1 MATKNTAKINSTRY
15 HDRKIHKGNGGTIMK
30 LFKVVTKNVNKF
42 NVISES
48 WDKAVEAV
56 ADNYNEEVVS
66 VELVDEEEKNLII
79 INEKN

>member
-1 MATKNTAKINSTRY
+1 
-15 HDRKIHKGNGGTIMK
+15 MK
-30 LFKVVTKNVNKF
+30 LFKVMTKNLDKF

-48 WDKAVEAV
+48 WDEAVEAV
-56 ADNYNEEVVS
+56 EDNYNEEVVS